1 MSILDRYKI
10 DLRNL
15 QNGLAEHL
23 FELDNSFFEAIE
35 GTLVK
40 SGNVNVCVRIKEIA
54 GTFEFA
60 FQVQGIVQVV
70 CDRCLDDMDIH
81 IHAENIL
88 NVKLGSEFEDDGETV
103 VIPENEPEMNVAW
116 PIYEMVVL
124 EIPLTHVHNEG
135 QCNEEMLGALNNLL
149 VHTQDEV
156 QDDNAESDE
165 KAIDPRWNELKKILD
180 NN

>member
-1 MSILDRYKI
+1 
-10 DLRNL
+10 
-15 QNGLAEHL
+15 
-23 FELDNSFFEAIE
+23 
-35 GTLVK
+35 
-40 SGNVNVCVRIKEIA
+40 
-54 GTFEFA
+54 
-60 FQVQGIVQVV
+60 
-70 CDRCLDDMDIH
+70 
-81 IHAENIL
+81 
-88 NVKLGSEFEDDGETV
+88 
-103 VIPENEPEMNVAW
+103 MNVAW